1 MKRLT
6 VIYYLTAM
14 LFYSPFL
21 MAEEQITVK
30 PGLWKIGSSVE
41 MKGRVVMPFQI
52 KTECYTAEDIRN
64 GRMPLP
70 WLEQSREES
79 GCKVF
84 NKLQTGGV
92 ISWEQE
98 CEEESSVIAEDGSS
112 IIRRYPTH
120 RSKGSINYTS
130 SSFEGSIHSE
140 INYSGSRAVWVPSVN
155 HFKGRRISSC
165 RK

>member
-14 LFYSPFL
+14 LFYTPFL

-30 PGLWKIGSSVE
+30 PGMWQIGSSME
-41 MKGRVVMPFQI
+41 MKGRVMMPFQS
-52 KTECYTAEDIRN
+52 KTECYTLEDIRN

-70 WLEQSREES
+70 WLNHLKEGT

-84 NKLQTGGV
+84 NELRTGSV
-92 ISWEQE
+92 ISWKQE
-98 CEEESSVIAEDGSS
+98 CEEESSFIDEDGSM
-112 IIRRYPTH
+112 IIKRYPTL
-120 RSKGSINYTS
+120 RAYGSINYTS
-130 SSFEGSIHSE
+130 TSFEGSLHSE
-140 INYSGSRAVWVPSVN
+140 MNHSGPQAVWITSVS